1 MVKKQ
6 LPTLLLDL
14 NWRRWTRMAKF
25 ITKQNRVFKL
35 NQGKRTFTKE
45 QLNHLR
51 SQPEHIPAS
60 QMSAK
65 DISDLK
71 SKKQQFL
78 VNK

>member
-1 MVKKQ
+1 M
-6 LPTLLLDL
+6 PDG
-14 NWRRWTRMAKF
+14 F

-35 NQGKRTFTKE
+35 NQGKRIFSKK
-45 QLNHLR
+45 QLEHLR
-51 SQPEHIPAS
+51 NQPEHIPAS

-71 SKKQQFL
+71 NKKQQFL